1 MSVIKI
7 TEICLH
13 FEKSAHSATA
23 MTPKKPFVLLERHC
37 CICVD
42 TVQLKKP
49 TCYDANTVIRP

>member
-42 TVQLKKP
+42 TVQLKK
-49 TCYDANTVIRP
+49 TYML